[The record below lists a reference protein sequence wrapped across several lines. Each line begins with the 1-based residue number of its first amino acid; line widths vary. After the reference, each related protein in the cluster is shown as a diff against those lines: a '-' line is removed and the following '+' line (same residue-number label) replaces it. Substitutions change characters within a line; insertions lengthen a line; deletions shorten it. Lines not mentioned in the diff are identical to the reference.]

1 MERPAQQKLLD
12 GVRARKIEALSL
24 CSGLSIS
31 WSGKR
36 NFAG

>member
-1 MERPAQQKLLD
+1 MW
-12 GVRARKIEALSL
+12 VVHFALGL
-24 CSGLSIS
+24 TALYAAVNRGSGLSIS